1 VSVAAFVTR
10 RFGGQVLDKVVDPL
24 LAGTRAGRVEDMS
37 LAAALPQIFGVAH
50 SSRSVIRGLD
60 RASKKGVVDNRRPPF
75 LTVSGGLGRV
85 IETLRDRLP
94 AVDVRMETE
103 AVRLERTSGYTITT
117 NQGSIEAAAVIVAT
131 PAYVAAPLLD
141 GVSGG
146 AAAALRTIEHASVA
160 SVTLV
165 YEHLDFSPPQ
175 GTSGLLVSRSVQQ
188 VIAGC
193 TWYSTKWPGSVPDG
207 RSVLRCVVGR
217 AGSDPALETG
227 DDVLSA
233 AVINDVERLL
243 AVHDTPIRTHVT
255 RWNRGLPQYSVGHLQ
270 RIDYAENALRRDAP
284 GVMVAGAG
292 LRGSGIPDC
301 IAQGRQA
308 AAAAIRS
315 LQPK

>member
-1 VSVAAFVTR
+1 
-10 RFGGQVLDKVVDPL
+10 
-24 LAGTRAGRVEDMS
+24 
-37 LAAALPQIFGVAH
+37 
-50 SSRSVIRGLD
+50 
-60 RASKKGVVDNRRPPF
+60 
-75 LTVSGGLGRV
+75 
-85 IETLRDRLP
+85 
-94 AVDVRMETE
+94 METE
-103 AVRLERTSGYTITT
+103 AIRLERASGYTITT

-255 RWNRGLPQYSVGHLQ
+255 RWNRGLPQYSVGHLE
-270 RIDYAENALRRDAP
+270 RIDYAERALRRDAP